1 MAGFK
6 MKQQIKNEEE
16 EKLLPDVPV
25 VEQCAFER
33 GTALLLCRPV
43 RDLGLGV

>member
-16 EKLLPDVPV
+16 EKLLPDVLV

-33 GTALLLCRPV
+33 GTAPLLCRQD
-43 RDLGLGV
+43 RGLGLGV